1 MFYWLT
7 MIQIIILHLLIL
19 SSLMCIQAA
28 QILVRSESEGPWLK
42 EILEEVHKGADRL
55 FKMIGEAYSVLSDPT
70 KVHFLVS
77 YADKPLSVIH
87 MFPMNTY

>member
-1 MFYWLT
+1 MFANQYLT
-7 MIQIIILHLLIL
+7 CADDSDI
-19 SSLMCIQAA
+19 SSLMCVQAA

-70 KVHFLVS
+70 KVCFLS
-77 YADKPLSVIH
+77 TTIL
-87 MFPMNTY
+87 PMDTCYV